1 MKLTIDLGSIDV
13 WMLLPIPVAIYHPE
27 DNELEV
33 GGYFLKYFLTI
44 NIKFK

>member
-1 MKLTIDLGSIDV
+1 MKLIIDAGSIDV
-13 WMLLPIPVAIYHPE
+13 WMLLPIPVAIYHPSDKTVE
-27 DNELEV
+27 I